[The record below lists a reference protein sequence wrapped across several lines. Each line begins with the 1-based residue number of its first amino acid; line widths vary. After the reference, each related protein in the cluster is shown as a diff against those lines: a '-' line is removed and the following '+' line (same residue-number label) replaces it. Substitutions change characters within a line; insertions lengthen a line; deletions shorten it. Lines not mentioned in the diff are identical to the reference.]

1 MFIVLALLALAL
13 LIVVHEGGHYLVA
26 KWSGMRVERF
36 SIGFGPALLSWMHKG
51 TKFQLAPIPLGGFV
65 QITGMNPHEEYD
77 ENDPSVYPN
86 RPAILRFLT
95 ILAGPLT
102 NILFSTVFVFCVFA
116 FAGVEVATGI
126 RVDGVTADSAAVGK
140 LLPGDILDQVDGQ
153 PTHSYAEFRKR
164 IQEAKG
170 GPVNVTV
177 IREGKPVTIE
187 MTPRLENGAYFVG
200 AKLVASGVKRE
211 KLGVGKAIVESAR
224 YPVVMSGVILNG
236 LWEIVTGRAPP
247 DVIGPVGM
255 VAMIS
260 DTVKAGWV
268 KAFELLALLNV
279 YLGLFNLLPLPA
291 LDGGRLVFLGYE
303 LVTRRR
309 PNPRVEATVHTFG
322 FIVLFAVMILVVFKD
337 IFRLFK

>member
-95 ILAGPLT
+95 ILAGPAT
-102 NILFSTVFVFCVFA
+102 NILFSTVFVFCVYA
-116 FAGVEVATGI
+116 FAGVQVWTGI
-126 RVDGVTADSAAVGK
+126 RVDGVTPDSAAVGK
-140 LLPGDILDQVDGQ
+140 LMPGDILDQVDGQ

-170 GPVNVTV
+170 KPVNVTV

-187 MTPRLENGAYFVG
+187 ITMPTSMT
-200 AKLVASGVKRE
+200 S
-211 KLGVGKAIVESAR
+211 
-224 YPVVMSGVILNG
+224 PV
-236 LWEIVTGRAPP
+236 RAQ
-247 DVIGPVGM
+247 M
-255 VAMIS
+255 
-260 DTVKAGWV
+260 
-268 KAFELLALLNV
+268 
-279 YLGLFNLLPLPA
+279 
-291 LDGGRLVFLGYE
+291 
-303 LVTRRR
+303 
-309 PNPRVEATVHTFG
+309 
-322 FIVLFAVMILVVFKD
+322 
-337 IFRLFK
+337 

>member
-13 LIVVHEGGHYLVA
+13 LIIVHEGGHYLVA
-26 KWSGMRVERF
+26 KWCGMRVERF
-36 SIGFGPALLSWMHKG
+36 SIGFGPALVTKVHKG
-51 TKFQLAPIPLGGFV
+51 TKFQIAPIPIGGFV
-65 QITGMNPHEEYD
+65 QITGMNPHEDYD

-102 NILFSTVFVFCVFA
+102 NILFSTVFVFCVFV
-116 FAGVEVATGI
+116 FAGVEVPTGI
-126 RVDGVTADSAAVGK
+126 RVDDVTPDSASVGK
-140 LLPGDILDQVDGQ
+140 LASGDVLDQVDGQ
-153 PTHSYAEFRKR
+153 PTRNYTEFRKR

-170 GPVNVTV
+170 KPVNVTV
-177 IREGKPVTIE
+177 IRDGKPVTVEI
-187 MTPRLENGAYFVG
+187 TPRLENGAYLVG
-200 AKLVASGVKRE
+200 AKLAPIVQRQ
-211 KLGVGKAIVESAR
+211 KLGLGKSIVESAR
-224 YPVVMSGVILNG
+224 YPIVMSGMILSG
-236 LWEIVTGRAPP
+236 LWEIVTGRAPA

-268 KAFELLALLNV
+268 RAFELLALLNV